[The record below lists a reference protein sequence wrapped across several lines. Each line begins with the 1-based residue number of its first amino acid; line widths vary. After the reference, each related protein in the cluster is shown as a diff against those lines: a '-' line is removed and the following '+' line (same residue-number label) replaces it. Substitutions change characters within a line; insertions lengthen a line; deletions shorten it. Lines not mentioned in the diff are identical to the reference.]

1 MHTEYTQ
8 QDKEIMEKVGQ
19 RIQQLRNEKGWSQFQ
34 LSIEA
39 DLTKNQIG
47 RIERAERNTSLV
59 TLNRIAT
66 ALEIP
71 LSTLFLFEK

>member
-1 MHTEYTQ
+1 MKQ
-8 QDKEIMEKVGQ
+8 VGL
-19 RIQQLRNEKGWSQFQ
+19 RIRELRDAKGMSQFQ

-59 TLNRIAT
+59 TLGRIAE
-66 ALEIP
+66 ALEVR
-71 LSTLFLFEK
+71 LSDLFLFGSGI